1 MATFNST
8 TYVAE
13 AAAGGK
19 PIGGGQGLAGVV
31 RAKRFEVAL
40 TSALALNDTIN
51 FGYMPKGSRVIDR
64 FLEATDMDSGGPT
77 LTFDVG
83 DAGDTD
89 RLFAAATVG
98 QAAANSPQ
106 RGPGSII
113 NPAGNGYKYTSNTLI
128 TGLCKAA
135 ATTPA
140 AGTLVLTILYVQED
154 FTTS

>member
-1 MATFNST
+1 MANFNST
-8 TYVAE
+8 EYAAE
-13 AAAGGK
+13 SRNAQPK
-19 PIGGGQGLAGVV
+19 GGGHGWANVV
-31 RAKRFEVAL
+31 RVKRFNVAL
-40 TSALALNDTIN
+40 SSALALNDTIN
-51 FGYMPKGSRVIDR
+51 FGYMPKGGRVVFR
-64 FLEATDMDSGGPT
+64 TLEATDMDTGGPT

-106 RGPGSII
+106 LSGVVV
-113 NPAGNGYKYTSNTLI
+113 NPAGNGYKYTADTLI

-140 AGTLVLTILYVQED
+140 AGTLVLSIFYVQED
-154 FTTS
+154 SPTS